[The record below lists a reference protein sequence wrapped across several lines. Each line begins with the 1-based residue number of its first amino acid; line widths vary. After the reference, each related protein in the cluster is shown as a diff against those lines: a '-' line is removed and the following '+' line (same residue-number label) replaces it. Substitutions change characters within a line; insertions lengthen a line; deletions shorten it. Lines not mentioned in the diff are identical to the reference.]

1 VDSAK
6 EKAMAIASS
15 VEKGLVA
22 KLLKILNQP
31 TFVAASSLLMVFG
44 RLAAVVPV
52 ALSPK
57 LPTLFNA
64 LPGWLASKDHA
75 VRRGAATTLAVIA
88 RLGEEESAVGAALT
102 SRRKEQLLLTLEA
115 CRFDK
120 IKAVREAVVDAIEAL
135 SAVGEAVVRSEGE
148 EGEEERRGEGHEGKG
163 GSEGEMRE
171 RERRGEKREEGAG
184 GEAGGSERTVEG
196 EERESWE
203 EEDGG
208 EHIEI
213 EADRARSAVRNLS
226 FRSPS
231 PRLSR
236 SARTSKGVGGASP
249 RLPSPALSPSPSP
262 RVGRTSAPPPAP
274 AVPQSFLDELFARL
288 HTFEDDVLQRITALE
303 RRVTKLEAAS
313 QIRGGNAG
321 PSTAVEEE
329 LLVEE
334 GGGADV
340 RDSLDTSR

>member
-1 VDSAK
+1 MSTTKKTPSRHAALGEMKVRLLRVIQRLEDRDTTAKAGEELRGVCESLPLTQVAGFIATLIESVEHPLKKGYARREVIRLLADSASYHAESLDTSMVTRVVAALTKACGDKDSGVREECAEAMGSLVISLPSLPSFRPFFQPLCSAMEGPSPDQQQGAALALQAVVSAPALIAAGEGGRGVESAK

-163 GSEGEMRE
+163 G
-171 RERRGEKREEGAG
+171 
-184 GEAGGSERTVEG
+184 
-196 EERESWE
+196 
-203 EEDGG
+203 
-208 EHIEI
+208 
-213 EADRARSAVRNLS
+213 
-226 FRSPS
+226 
-231 PRLSR
+231 
-236 SARTSKGVGGASP
+236 
-249 RLPSPALSPSPSP
+249 
-262 RVGRTSAPPPAP
+262 
-274 AVPQSFLDELFARL
+274 
-288 HTFEDDVLQRITALE
+288 
-303 RRVTKLEAAS
+303 
-313 QIRGGNAG
+313 
-321 PSTAVEEE
+321 
-329 LLVEE
+329 
-334 GGGADV
+334 
-340 RDSLDTSR
+340 